1 MEPILDLAPAP
12 AADVIKESDT
22 NNFMADVIEASKDV
36 PVIVDFW
43 APWCEPCKQ
52 LGPALEKVV
61 REAKG
66 KVKLVKI
73 DIDQNQA
80 LAQQMRIQSIPAVY
94 AFSQGQPVDGF
105 AGALPESHLKQFV
118 QRLVESAG
126 GDAASPIDDALEQA
140 AAALDAGELGQ
151 ASALYGQV
159 LSHEPE
165 NAKAIAGMVR
175 CYLAA
180 GDTARARQILDGAPE
195 AAAADSDV
203 QAAQSALELAE
214 QAANAA
220 GDAGPLLDKVTA
232 NPDDHA
238 ARYELA
244 TALHAAGDVEGAI
257 DQLLE
262 IFARN
267 RGWNDEAARKQLLKI
282 FEALGPT
289 HELTLAGRRRLS
301 SLMFS

>member
-1 MEPILDLAPAP
+1 MEPILGTTP
-12 AADVIKESDT
+12 AANLIKDSDT
-22 NNFMADVIEASKDV
+22 DNFVADVIEASNEV

-61 REAKG
+61 REAGG

-73 DIDQNQA
+73 DIDRDQA
-80 LAQQMRIQSIPAVY
+80 LAQQMRIQSIPAVF
-94 AFSQGQPVDGF
+94 AFAKGQPVDGF
-105 AGALPESHLKQFV
+105 TGALPESQLKDFV
-118 QRLVESAG
+118 RRVIESAG
-126 GDAASPIDDALEQA
+126 GDAGSPVDAALEQA
-140 AAALDAGELGQ
+140 TAALDAGELGQ

-159 LSHEPE
+159 LSQEPE

-180 GDTARARQILDGAPE
+180 GDTVRARQILDGAPE
-195 AAAADSDV
+195 AAAEDADV
-203 QAAQSALELAE
+203 QAARSALELAE

-220 GDAGPLLDKVTA
+220 GDVAALNDKVA
-232 NPDDHA
+232 QNPDDHA
-238 ARYELA
+238 ARFELA
-244 TALHAAGDVEGAI
+244 TALHAAGDVAGAI

-262 IFARN
+262 IFVRD
-267 RGWNDEAARKQLLKI
+267 RGWNDEATRKQLLKI
-282 FEALGPT
+282 FEALGPA
-289 HELTLAGRRRLS
+289 HELVLSGRRRLS